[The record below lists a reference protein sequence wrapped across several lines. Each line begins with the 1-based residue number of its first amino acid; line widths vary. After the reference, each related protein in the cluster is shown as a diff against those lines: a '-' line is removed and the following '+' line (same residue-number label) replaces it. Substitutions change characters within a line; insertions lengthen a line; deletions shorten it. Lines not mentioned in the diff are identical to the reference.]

1 MSVCIDLCVFCPVC
15 VCVCTLCVCAS
26 VDTLPFRNSV
36 LKVHALQSMCDS
48 YHTVI
53 PNQTPAITPHYSLKH
68 CCHAFILSMYGRAF
82 IFAFVS
88 TRRSMDCISTLTH
101 NSTQY
106 THSAAWMWN
115 NTPFTIVFPHPKCLC
130 RAELFCNH
138 AAHS

>member
-15 VCVCTLCVCAS
+15 VCVCTLCVC
-26 VDTLPFRNSV
+26 
-36 LKVHALQSMCDS
+36 VHLWTHFPLETVSSKSTQCTCDS

-53 PNQTPAITPHYSLKH
+53 PTQTPAITPHYFLKH
-68 CCHAFILSMYGRAF
+68 CCHAFILSAYGRAF
-82 IFAFVS
+82 IFGFVS
-88 TRRSMDCISTLTH
+88 IRRSMDCISTLTH

-115 NTPFTIVFPHPKCLC
+115 NTPFTIVFSHPKCLC
-130 RAELFCNH
+130 RAQLFCNH